1 MSPSQSSILEPGSHR
16 KRSAGLTTDSREVGL
31 DTMVHRYNRQDM
43 TVIVNGQPVSVNA
56 PATVAQVLEQ
66 LQLPHLRVAVE
77 VNQTVVPRSQWA
89 AHPVNDGDRL
99 EVVQFV
105 GGGC

>member
-1 MSPSQSSILEPGSHR
+1 MSAIRSSRLEPGSHR
-16 KRSAGLTTDSREVGL
+16 NRGAGLTTDSREVSL
-31 DTMVHRYNRQDM
+31 QTLLRRYNRQDM
-43 TVIVNGQPVSVNA
+43 TIIVNGQPVPLNA

-66 LQLPHLRVAVE
+66 LQLPHQRVAVE
-77 VNQTVVPRSQWA
+77 VNQTVIPRSQWTTQT
-89 AHPVNDGDRL
+89 VNDGDRL

>member
-1 MSPSQSSILEPGSHR
+1 
-16 KRSAGLTTDSREVGL
+16 
-31 DTMVHRYNRQDM
+31 M
-43 TVIVNGQPVSVNA
+43 TVVVNGQPLQVS
-56 PATVAQVLEQ
+56 PEATVAQVLEM

-77 VNQTVVPRSQWA
+77 LNQNVIPRSQWPTQA
-89 AHPVNDGDRL
+89 VHEGDRM

>member
-1 MSPSQSSILEPGSHR
+1 MNASRGAILG
-16 KRSAGLTTDSREVGL
+16 RSLPDDSGYDSLPDGGGTAVR
-31 DTMVHRYNRQDM
+31 RYNCVDM
-43 TVIVNGQPVSVNA
+43 TVLVNGQPVSVA
-56 PATVAQVLEQ
+56 SPATVAQVLEQ

-77 VNQTVVPRSQWA
+77 LNQDVIPRSQWSA
-89 AHPVNDGDRL
+89 REVHEGDRI

>member
-1 MSPSQSSILEPGSHR
+1 
-16 KRSAGLTTDSREVGL
+16 
-31 DTMVHRYNRQDM
+31 M
-43 TVIVNGQPVSVNA
+43 TVLVNGHPVSVSPA
-56 PATVAQVLEQ
+56 ATVAQVLEQ

-77 VNQTVVPRSQWA
+77 LNQNVIPRSQWA
-89 AHPVNDGDRL
+89 TQTVNDGDSL

>member
-1 MSPSQSSILEPGSHR
+1 
-16 KRSAGLTTDSREVGL
+16 
-31 DTMVHRYNRQDM
+31 M
-43 TVIVNGQPVSVNA
+43 TIIVNGQPVPLNA

-77 VNQTVVPRSQWA
+77 VNQTVVPRSQWTTQT
-89 AHPVNDGDRL
+89 VNDGDRL